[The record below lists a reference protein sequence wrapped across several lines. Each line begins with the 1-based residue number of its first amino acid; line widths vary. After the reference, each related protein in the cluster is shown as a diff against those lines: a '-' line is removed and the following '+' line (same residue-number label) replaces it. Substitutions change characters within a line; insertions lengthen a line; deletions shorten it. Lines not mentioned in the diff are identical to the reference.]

1 MCHFSFSLMLAFAQY
16 QRLYSRRRCRDRDL
30 AMARELDGQ
39 TCAVRQ
45 GLQTLQ
51 QFEPAPVGLLGRFV
65 ARPMS
70 DPA

>member
-1 MCHFSFSLMLAFAQY
+1 MLAFAQY

-51 QFEPAPVGLLGRFV
+51 QFEPAPVGLLRWFVVVRLNGR
-65 ARPMS
+65 APGPRNPML
-70 DPA
+70 